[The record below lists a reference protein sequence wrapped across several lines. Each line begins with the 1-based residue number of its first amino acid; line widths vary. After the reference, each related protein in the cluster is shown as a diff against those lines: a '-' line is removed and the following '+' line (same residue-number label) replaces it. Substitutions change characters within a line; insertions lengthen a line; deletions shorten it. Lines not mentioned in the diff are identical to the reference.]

1 MLMTDDATEDK
12 FETGSFMMQKTG
24 LVDYKLNDKEVRFT
38 DVAVMPEKR
47 GKAATPTTVQR
58 EHVHKSIAGQEDAG
72 QEGYDDHV
80 AKANPDKGDEAT
92 QIPDMEILTKP
103 RKPPDAG
110 CTEPMMIGP
119 GLLQTSLM
127 VMLLTLIMALQC
139 PTGGPDDI
147 LRFNKS
153 VVGSGGDICVE
164 VQVDDQGDDHVR
176 APFDE
181 GGSMTRA
188 VHDDVPVGGNIHVQ
202 APVDEG
208 GGAVLV
214 LIDVSAVLTMNGAD
228 KVLVPV
234 VDNGGAAQV
243 LVAEGGGAVPVPVDD
258 KGGAVHDRVPVEDSG
273 GDVPIHTDG
282 GGHVCVKAHIDE
294 GGVLLKSLR
303 EEP

>member
-1 MLMTDDATEDK
+1 MLQ
-12 FETGSFMMQKTG
+12 SCQI
-24 LVDYKLNDKEVRFT
+24 
-38 DVAVMPEKR
+38 R
-47 GKAATPTTVQR
+47 GWKAATPTTVQR

-181 GGSMTRA
+181 GGGMTRA

-208 GGAVLV
+208 WGAVLV
-214 LIDVSAVLTMNGAD
+214 LIDVSAVLTMNGEGGVTEQVQRDEEEDVTEYVDNASTAQDPVPVDEGGGAD

-234 VDNGGAAQV
+234 VDKEA
-243 LVAEGGGAVPVPVDD
+243 LSMTEYLLW
-258 KGGAVHDRVPVEDSG
+258 
-273 GDVPIHTDG
+273 PITLTMN
-282 GGHVCVKAHIDE
+282 IMTR
-294 GGVLLKSLR
+294 S
-303 EEP
+303 